1 MKRFFRLLLL
11 GFTGCL
17 ATGIGTLA
25 TADTPFVGEI
35 RWVGFNFAPRGWA
48 FCDGQLLA
56 VSQND
61 ALFSLLGTIYG
72 GDGRTTFALPD
83 LRGRAPVHMGS
94 GPGLTPRN
102 IGAKGGQENV
112 TPSSTQLPAHTHT
125 LKASSESASNST
137 AAGAILAS
145 KRRTRVYTQGT
156 ANSDMHPTALGS
168 TGIGEAH
175 NNMPPYKTLNCII
188 ALTGIY
194 PSRN

>member
-1 MKRFFRLLLL
+1 MKRLFRLLLI
-11 GFTGCL
+11 GITGCL
-17 ATGIGTLA
+17 ATGFTPA
-25 TADTPFVGEI
+25 TVADTPFVGEI

-48 FCDGQLLA
+48 FCDGQLLPI
-56 VSQND
+56 SQND

-72 GDGRTTFALPD
+72 GDGRTTFGLPD

-102 IGAKGGQENV
+102 IGAKGGQEIV
-112 TPSSTQLPAHTHT
+112 TLQSTELPAHTHT
-125 LKASSESASNST
+125 LKASSESASYNT

-145 KRRTRVYTQGT
+145 KRRTRIYSPG
-156 ANSDMHPTALGS
+156 SPTADMDSNILSNVG
-168 TGIGEAH
+168 GNQAH

-194 PSRN
+194 PSRQ